1 MSDETRI
8 EEREFLT
15 TFLMGI
21 LIGFL
26 CGIGLGGY
34 LYHTYFGI

>member
-8 EEREFLT
+8 LEREFLT

-26 CGIGLGGY
+26 CGVGLGVIY
-34 LYHTYFGI
+34 IIVTF